1 MILRFFLCIP
11 ASATDAAAVNP
22 NGINTLLANG
32 WITLFINGNPVLS
45 NEPRILPRN
54 LPNCTILDNWVFDSL
69 ILTDELCAKA
79 LWRFLTCLSV
89 NNNLCGR
96 LVSTSQLNNLKAL
109 YLNYCTELFYIDI
122 MLHKIKL
129 LYNTFTIPSQFF
141 VKSPK

>member
-45 NEPRILPRN
+45 NEPRSLPRN

-96 LVSTSQLNNLKAL
+96 LVSTSQLPIWKL
-109 YLNYCTELFYIDI
+109 YI
-122 MLHKIKL
+122 
-129 LYNTFTIPSQFF
+129 
-141 VKSPK
+141 